1 MAIST
6 HTRRAIHQRSAS
18 SNRERSA
25 TAAGTRPRGEDRAR
39 APHDNTH
46 TPHNNT
52 RLNDLDGD
60 SWRAFL
66 STFLVEYDSSP
77 GHYPQG
83 SLPRRF
89 NGRPILTEAD
99 SRALY
104 RWFKEGASPTLW
116 CADRFLTAFGLH
128 LDFFFIWCAREG
140 CAAWWLGH
148 PPAWHEEEI
157 DVEAIAEWR
166 EEAVDA

>member
-6 HTRRAIHQRSAS
+6 HTRRAL
-18 SNRERSA
+18 RERSA
-25 TAAGTRPRGEDRAR
+25 TSGRERTRGADRAR
-39 APHDNTH
+39 

-52 RLNDLDGD
+52 RLNDLDGE
-60 SWRAFL
+60 SWRTFL
-66 STFLVEYDSSP
+66 STFLVEYESN
-77 GHYPQG
+77 
-83 SLPRRF
+83 LPRRF
-89 NGRPILTEAD
+89 NGRPIVDEAD

-116 CADRFLTAFGLH
+116 RADRFLTAFGLH

-140 CAAWWLGH
+140 RNAWWLGH

-166 EEAVDA
+166 EEGVDA